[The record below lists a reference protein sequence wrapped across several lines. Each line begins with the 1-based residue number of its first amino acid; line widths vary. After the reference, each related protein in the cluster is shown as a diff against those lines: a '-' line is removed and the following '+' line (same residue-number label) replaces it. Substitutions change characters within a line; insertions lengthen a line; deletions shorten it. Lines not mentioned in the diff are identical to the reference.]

1 MQPRN
6 RQLFGVCLAIAVVL
20 FCLTPQ
26 YRSFVLFPSEIRI
39 SEGQLQQLNYRI
51 PLVAEVK
58 SNQPDLIRLNGQNL
72 SSDVLR
78 VNLSSPLAMEPLGLG
93 KVILDFK
100 LFGFIPFRQMVVDI
114 VPKVKVVVGGHSIGV
129 ALRSDGMIVI
139 GHTVVKGTDGRQHYP
154 AREAGVNIGDVIL
167 AVNGQVVNGI
177 DQAGDMIEHACIGG
191 KPITLRLRRQQE
203 ILEVT
208 VQPQLDAEARVYRL
222 GIFIRDSAAGVGTLT
237 FFDPDTMT
245 YGALG
250 HVITDMDT
258 NQPIDVGEGQVVRA
272 TVTSIEKGRKSSPG
286 EKHGQDVGDAIG
298 NIERNNPFGI
308 FGSLKEPLTNPLE
321 PNPIPIALVGQVK
334 EGPAEIL
341 TVVEGDKLERFQ
353 VQIQKLFS
361 QSSPDTKGMVVKIT
375 DPRLLEATGGI
386 VQGMSGSPILQNG
399 RLVGA
404 VTHVFVNDPTRGY
417 GIFAEWMIRESGIVQ
432 KQRVQATIWQQRY
445 DPLLLFCCHGSQ
457 VQGLFLILAK
467 IPGNCGYFFN
477 Q

>member
-6 RQLFGVCLAIAVVL
+6 RQLIGVCLAIAVVL

-26 YRSFVLFPSEIRI
+26 YRNFVLFPSEVRLA
-39 SEGQLQQLNYRI
+39 EGQLQQLNYRL
-51 PLVAEVK
+51 PLLAEVK
-58 SNQPDLIRLNGQNL
+58 TSQPDLLRLNGQNL
-72 SSDVLR
+72 STGAMQ

-93 KVILDFK
+93 KVTLDFK

-114 VPKVKVVVGGHSIGV
+114 VPRVKVMVGGHSIGV

-139 GHTVVKGTDGRQHYP
+139 GHTVVKGADGHQHYP

-167 AVNGQVVNGI
+167 AVNGQVVDGI

-191 KPITLRLRRQQE
+191 KPVTLRLRRQQE
-203 ILEVT
+203 ILEIT
-208 VQPQLDAEARVYRL
+208 VQPKLDAEARIYRL

-237 FFDPDTMT
+237 FYEPNTMT

-250 HVITDMDT
+250 HVVTDMDT

-286 EKHGQDVGDAIG
+286 EKRGQDVGEAVG
-298 NIERNNPFGI
+298 NIERNNPYGI
-308 FGSLKEPLTNPLE
+308 FGTLREPLPNQLE
-321 PNPIPIALVGQVK
+321 PEPIPIALVGQVK

-341 TVVEGDKLERFQ
+341 TVVDGDKLERFQ
-353 VQIQKLFS
+353 IEIQKLFR
-361 QSSPDTKGMVVKIT
+361 QSAPDTKGMVVKIT
-375 DPRLLEATGGI
+375 DPRLLEQTGGI

-417 GIFAEWMIRESGIVQ
+417 GIFAEWMIRESGILQ
-432 KQRVQATIWQQRY
+432 KQQAKATMLQQRF
-445 DPLLLFCCHGSQ
+445 DPLLSSYIESRKSI
-457 VQGLFLILAK
+457 V
-467 IPGNCGYFFN
+467 NC
-477 Q
+477 QDL